1 MSLLCPSMMCAN
13 FENLKQSVREL
24 DAAGVDMFHCDLMD
38 GSFVDNF
45 ALGMYDVET
54 VCKNTDKM
62 VDVHLMMENPSK
74 KVDWFIKAGVDLIY
88 IHPEAERYVIKTLQ
102 HIKAS
107 QVKCGIALNPDT
119 SVASIKE
126 MLPLCDYILIMSVNP
141 GFAGQTFITTVEEK
155 IKELISLKNTYS
167 YKIILDGA
175 CSEEVIKKY
184 GALGID
190 GFVLGTSALFKPN
203 ANYQKQLEYL
213 KTL

>member
-13 FENLKQSVREL
+13 FENLKECIEEL
-24 DAAGVDMFHCDLMD
+24 DQAGVDCFHCDVMD

-45 ALGMYDVET
+45 ALGMYDIET
-54 VCKNTDKM
+54 ICKHTNKM

-88 IHPEAERYVIKTLQ
+88 IHPEAERYVIKTLLHIKEQ
-102 HIKAS
+102 HI
-107 QVKCGIALNPDT
+107 KCGIALNPDT
-119 SVASIKE
+119 SVSTVKE

-141 GFAGQTFITTVEEK
+141 GFAGQKFIPTVEEK
-155 IKELISLKNTYS
+155 IRELIKLKEKYS
-167 YKIILDGA
+167 YKLILDGS
-175 CSEEVIKKY
+175 CSEDIIAQY
-184 GALGID
+184 SALGID

-203 ANYQKQLEYL
+203 INIQKQLQYL